1 MVRPCLPAARDGT
14 SRLSASRFL
23 VHESPV
29 YSTIISTPVYARVAN
44 ACMHTGG
51 KIIMGYTG
59 DFHIKREAAKRKVAS
74 LAACKHDTLLRAAGS
89 HF

>member
-1 MVRPCLPAARDGT
+1 MLAGRQGWHLALVGLP
-14 SRLSASRFL
+14 FL

-29 YSTIISTPVYARVAN
+29 YSMIISTPVYARVAN

-59 DFHIKREAAKRKVAS
+59 DYHLKREAAKRKVAS
-74 LAACKHDTLLRAAGS
+74 LAACEHDTLLRAAGS